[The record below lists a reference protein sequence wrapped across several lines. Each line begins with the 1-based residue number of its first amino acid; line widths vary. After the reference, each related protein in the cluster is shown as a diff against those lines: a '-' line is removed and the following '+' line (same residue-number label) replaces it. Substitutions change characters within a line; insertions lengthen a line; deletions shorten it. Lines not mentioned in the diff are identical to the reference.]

1 MKTIAVEAV
10 GLWFSGASDWATGR
24 EVLLGRRA
32 ADLSLALPKAPAIVP
47 PNERRR
53 LTPTIA
59 LALHVA
65 WEAVKNSGMEAVHLP
80 SVFVSSEGDA
90 GIVDR
95 ICDTLAVD
103 ALALSPTLFHNSV
116 HNAPAGYWS
125 IAVKSM
131 EASTTLSAHDGS
143 VAAGLLEAATQVAIA
158 EKPLLLVF
166 YDVPPPPPL
175 LEKRPLTAAFGAALV
190 LSPSNRPATLGT
202 LELNVCGAREETIME
217 SRHLEALRVGNPAA
231 RSLPLLAAL
240 ARSSNEYVTLPFNGG
255 CGLQIKVGPPCV

>member
-1 MKTIAVEAV
+1 MKPIAVQGV
-10 GLWFSGASDWATGR
+10 GLWFGGAGEWVAGR
-24 EVLLGRRA
+24 EILLGKA
-32 ADLSLALPKAPAIVP
+32 TPDFSVAQPKAPGIVP
-47 PNERRR
+47 RNERRR

-65 WEAVKNSGMEAVHLP
+65 WEAVNNSGLEAGNLP

-125 IAVKSM
+125 IAVGSM
-131 EASTTLSAHDGS
+131 EASATISAHDGS
-143 VAAGLLEAATQVAIA
+143 VSAGLLEAVTQVLIA

-166 YDVPPPPPL
+166 YDLPPPSPL
-175 LEKRPLTAAFGAALV
+175 FEKRPLTGAFGAALV
-190 LSPSNRPATLGT
+190 LSPFKGSGTLGT
-202 LELNVCGAREETIME
+202 LEVNVCEPQEETVME
-217 SRHLEALRVGNPAA
+217 SRALEALRVGNPAA
-231 RSLPLLAAL
+231 RALPLLAAL
-240 ARSSNEYVTLPFNGG
+240 AGSGDRLVTLPLTRG
-255 CGLQIKVGPPCV
+255 CVLQIKVASCV

>member
-1 MKTIAVEAV
+1 MKSIAVHGL
-10 GLWFSGASDWATGR
+10 GLWFKGASDWATGR
-24 EVLLGRRA
+24 EILLGKRA
-32 ADLSLALPKAPAIVP
+32 LDLSLALPRAPAIVP

-53 LTPTIA
+53 ITPTVA

-65 WEAVKNSGMEAVHLP
+65 WQAVEIAGFDAGKLP

-116 HNAPAGYWS
+116 HNAAAGYWS
-125 IAVKSM
+125 IAVGSM

-143 VAAGLLEAATQVAIA
+143 VAAGLLEAATQLSVA

-175 LEKRPLTAAFGAALV
+175 LAKRPLTGAFGAALV
-190 LSPSNRPATLGT
+190 LSPFNFPGTLGI
-202 LELNVCGAREETIME
+202 LELDVCETREEGVMD
-217 SRHLEALRVGNPAA
+217 SRFLEALRIGNPAA

-240 ARSSNEYVTLPFNGG
+240 AGSVDRYVTLPFNHG
-255 CGLQIKVGPPCV
+255 CSLQIKVAPCV